1 MKKLFLLLFISYGCI
16 LTMYAQKFSVQ
27 LQIEQ
32 NLNLNQSD
40 DEWNINEKTSLYNRN
55 LAFLLNYNIKRNIE
69 LGIYAGM
76 YSINYEN
83 KDMYFEFARYL
94 QNGEVKI
101 RNYQL
106 GLNLG
111 LRATKYISFNL
122 CAGLNYANP
131 EFTNGTITDRR
142 TGLVVDAT
150 KKNLKSTLGIF
161 LMPSFVGHIPI
172 NRFLEMRTGLFL
184 LLNDNPGFQE
194 VNSSSHSRLGVN
206 LGLNYSF

>member
-16 LTMYAQKFSVQ
+16 FTMYAQKFSVQ

-32 NLNLNQSD
+32 SLSLDQSYD
-40 DEWNINEKTSLYNRN
+40 DLNINEKTSEFNRN

-83 KDMYFEFARYL
+83 KDIYFEFPRYL

-111 LRATKYISFNL
+111 LRAAKHVSFNV
-122 CAGLNYANP
+122 CAGLTYANP
-131 EFTNGTITDRR
+131 EFINGTIKDNRS
-142 TGLVVDAT
+142 GVVVDAT
-150 KKNLKSTLGIF
+150 KKNPKSTTGIF

-184 LLNDNPGFQE
+184 LLN
-194 VNSSSHSRLGVN
+194 VNSVFHEEYYTSHSRFGVN
-206 LGLNYSF
+206 LGLHYSF